1 MKGKYSKINKMRIDK
16 NKLNKSRKA
25 DVKLIESVGI
35 MLIFFFIL
43 VMGMVFYA
51 RMSGISIEQKRQEN
65 LDRVAMN
72 TALKASYMAE
82 LQCNAGDVGE
92 GNQNCIDLEKI
103 MAFQMLD
110 EEAKA
115 EYYQSFFEY
124 AVVSV
129 YQTYPPDE
137 DLDVTL
143 YNKPIPKAK
152 TEINTLIPTALYDAA
167 SKKYKFGFL
176 SVTTYCCAQK

>member
-1 MKGKYSKINKMRIDK
+1 MVKMKMNRKKTSMDK
-16 NKLNKSRKA
+16 KA

-43 VMGMVFYA
+43 IMSMVFYS
-51 RMSGISIEQKRQEN
+51 RMSGISIEQKKQEN
-65 LDRVAMN
+65 LDRTAMN

-92 GNQNCIDLEKI
+92 GNQNCVDLEKI
-103 MAFQMLD
+103 KAFQSLD
-110 EEAKA
+110 EKDKS

-124 AVVSV
+124 ATISV
-129 YQTYPPDE
+129 YETFPE
-137 DLDVTL
+137 KGNEIKL
-143 YNKPIPKAK
+143 YDKPIPDAK

-167 SKKYKFGFL
+167 NKKYRFGFL
-176 SVTTYCCAQK
+176 SVTTYCCVQK

>member
-1 MKGKYSKINKMRIDK
+1 MKIGK

-35 MLIFFFIL
+35 MMIFFFIL

-65 LDRVAMN
+65 LDRIAMN

-103 MAFQMLD
+103 KAFQRLD
-110 EEAKA
+110 DEAKS

-124 AVVSV
+124 ATVSV
-129 YQTYPPDE
+129 YETYPDTDGE
-137 DLDVTL
+137 EIKL
-143 YNKPIPKAK
+143 YDRPIPKAK
-152 TEINTLIPTALYDAA
+152 TGINTLIPTALYDAA
-167 SKKYKFGFL
+167 SKEYKFGFL